1 MNKNVL
7 IVGTGLGGL
16 STGLRLASRG
26 YKVTFVEKTPTPGG
40 RLNQLKKDGFTFDV
54 GPSFFSMP
62 YEFEELVQDC
72 GIAMPFEF
80 VELDPLY
87 TVNFRGSNK
96 VFSLYKDIDK
106 LSQQFEGIEPD
117 FKNKFNAYIKKCGEL
132 YNDTVDIAIKQNFDS
147 FPAYAKALMQV
158 NPIHLPV
165 LIKSFWKQVNFFF
178 KSKEAKQ
185 IVSLIAFFLGR
196 TPFDTNA
203 IYTLLSHI
211 EFTHTGYYN
220 VKGGMY
226 TIVTSLVE
234 ELTKLDAT
242 FNFNTEI
249 VDYKSEGNKIIS
261 LIDQQGKQWAAD
273 IIVINADAAYFRG
286 KVLKRKKFSSKKL
299 SRMSWTMGYLT
310 FYVGINKK
318 LKQVEHHNY
327 YLGNN
332 YETYA
337 KDVMKNPSTMEK
349 PYYYVNVVSKHNPK
363 CAPEGCEALFFV
375 CPVPNLLYKNDWSD
389 KDEIIASI
397 IEDFSLRIDEDIKD
411 DIIFQMTYTPE
422 DWKKQFNLYKGAGL
436 GLSHSMLQIGAL
448 RPKNY
453 DEVFFNTFYVGAS
466 TIPGAGLPMAVI
478 SSKLTVERILKL
490 ETIGS
495 KIQENET

>member
-26 YKVTFVEKTPTPGG
+26 YKVTFVEKSPTPGG

-62 YEFEELVQDC
+62 YEFEELVKDC
-72 GIAMPFEF
+72 GLEIPFEF

-87 TVNFRGSNK
+87 TVNFRGSDK
-96 VFSLYKDIDK
+96 TFSLYKDIDK
-106 LSQQFEGIEPD
+106 LSEQFEGVEHD
-117 FKNKFNAYIKKCGEL
+117 FKTKFTAYIGKCEEL

-147 FPAYAKALMQV
+147 FTAYAKALMQV

-165 LIKSFWKQVNFFF
+165 LVKSFWKQVNEYFE
-178 KSKEAKQ
+178 SKEAKQ

-226 TIVTSLVE
+226 TIVTSLVK
-234 ELTKLDAT
+234 ELKAMGAE
-242 FNFNTEI
+242 FHFNTEI
-249 VDYKSEGNKIIS
+249 VNYESESENDKISS
-261 LIDQQGKQWAAD
+261 LTDQNGKLWKAD
-273 IIVINADAAYFRG
+273 TIVINADAAYFRG
-286 KVLKRKKFSSKKL
+286 KILGRKKFSPKKL

-310 FYVGINKK
+310 FYVGTKKK
-318 LKQVEHHNY
+318 LPQIEHHNY
-327 YLGNN
+327 FLGNN

-337 KDVMKNPSTMEK
+337 KDVMKNPGTMEK
-349 PYYYVNVVSKHNPK
+349 PYYYVNVVSKHNPD

-375 CPVPNLLYKNDWSD
+375 CPVPNLLFKKDWKD
-389 KDEIIASI
+389 KEEIMSSI
-397 IEDFSLRIDEDIKD
+397 IDDFSERINQDIKD
-411 DIIFQMTYTPE
+411 DIIFQMAYTPE
-422 DWKKQFNLYKGAGL
+422 DWQNQFNLYMGAGL

-453 DEVFFNTFYVGAS
+453 DEKFRNTFYVGAS

-478 SSKLTVERILKL
+478 SSKLVVERILKA
-490 ETIGS
+490 
-495 KIQENET
+495 